1 MKGDMSIF
9 CYQYRFIVFLLN
21 AEYLSARVEASLR
34 QNERRGKWRWE
45 GLGMLGALH
54 LEMLVLYDGNQSISN
69 TRKRK
74 RATR

>member
-1 MKGDMSIF
+1 
-9 CYQYRFIVFLLN
+9 
-21 AEYLSARVEASLR
+21 
-34 QNERRGKWRWE
+34 
-45 GLGMLGALH
+45 MLGALH